1 MRVGVV
7 SVGRGVAGRRV
18 LARAA
23 ERAARRRRLFVFL
36 VALQFLRFPNE
47 KNKQTNT
54 RNKTNQTLLGSRGLE
69 CDEDWPANWIAI
81 LDPCK
86 IGYGVF
92 RVAKEKGKREAER
105 SFCFSVD
112 RRRVENGWTTD
123 QSKGADRCGAL
134 GKEKNVGGWCVEQR
148 GAPFSILSVDRL
160 LFFVVCLC
168 VCVCVCKRRPDRG
181 AENPLDGKTTALRCE
196 KGSPCLP
203 TSLPTECWKTEIG
216 NKKRPLPGLTSWRV
230 RLFLTRPWTAW
241 IN

>member
-160 LFFVVCLC
+160 LFFAVCLCLC
-168 VCVCVCKRRPDRG
+168 VCVCVC
-181 AENPLDGKTTALRCE
+181 
-196 KGSPCLP
+196 
-203 TSLPTECWKTEIG
+203 
-216 NKKRPLPGLTSWRV
+216 V
-230 RLFLTRPWTAW
+230 
-241 IN
+241 